1 MNNSEIFMVS
11 EHRGPK
17 KMNDKKLFIVPGQY
31 GLKKMNNRK
40 IFTFSA
46 PSGKQFNVGYALE
59 LIRRQEDDC

>member
-1 MNNSEIFMVS
+1 
-11 EHRGPK
+11 
-17 KMNDKKLFIVPGQY
+17 
-31 GLKKMNNRK
+31 MNNRK